1 MKQLTIAIP
10 SYNSENFLAK
20 ALDSMC
26 GFDDRLEVI
35 VINDGS
41 TDSTSKIAHEYAE
54 KFPDIVK
61 VVDKENGGH
70 GSGINRG
77 LEEASGRYYK
87 VVDSDDWITTENLVP
102 ILDKMEGLE
111 DVDAIIMGFKTVNI
125 SNDVVLSYNPHCTCE
140 NRVIDMIKLE
150 EHYDD
155 VSDCLD
161 FHSMCFSTQF
171 LREINF
177 KVSEHVFYE
186 DQEFA
191 VLPFV
196 HSDWMVIFPETF
208 YEYRIGDMNQSTN
221 FENQAKKAGQ
231 HEQVVKKML
240 EYYSAHRPMGIARE
254 TFLQRRLATAVSSN
268 YAIWLVKNPNKEEGR
283 EKAAAFHAYM
293 QETQPEIA
301 KLTERKYNLFLRASK
316 FKKAATYYGKLYNS
330 KTYAKF
336 KEKWTK

>member
-10 SYNSENFLAK
+10 SYNSEKFLAK

-26 GFDDRLEVI
+26 GYDDRLEVI

-41 TDSTSKIAHEYAE
+41 TDNTSKIGHEYAE
-54 KFPDIVK
+54 KYPETVK

-77 LEEASGRYYK
+77 LEEATGRYYK
-87 VVDSDDWITTENLVP
+87 VVDSDDWITTENLKV
-102 ILDKMEGLE
+102 ILDKIEKLE

-125 SNDVVLSYNPHCTCE
+125 SNDVVLTYSPECSCA
-140 NRVIDMIKLE
+140 NRTIDMIKLQ

-171 LREINF
+171 LRKINF
-177 KVSEHVFYE
+177 RVSEHVFYE

-196 HSDWMVIFPETF
+196 HANWIMIFPETF

-221 FENQAKKAGQ
+221 FENQAKKAAQ
-231 HEQVVKKML
+231 HERVVKKML
-240 EYYSAHRPMGIARE
+240 EYYSAHKPMGIARDR
-254 TFLQRRLATAVSSN
+254 FLQRRLATAVTSN
-268 YAIWLVKNPNKEEGR
+268 YAIWLVKNPDKNEGK
-283 EKAAAFHAYM
+283 EKAAQFHQYM
-293 QETQPEIA
+293 QEEQLDIA
-301 KLTERKYNLFLRASK
+301 KLTEKRYKLLLKASR